1 MPLNF
6 QKLYFFTKSIK
17 DFSFKTSIKKN
28 NGLISYNTET

>member
-17 DFSFKTSIKKN
+17 DFSFKTSIKKKQWSN
-28 NGLISYNTET
+28 QL